1 MIYSQKRI
9 SDGSDTYSP
18 WSDARLFHWFCP
30 SRCNSRPDSE
40 PHRKGWEAMMIE
52 CPFCFEEFDEDEA
65 TKGIVIDEPVVRC
78 PKCGIFLMLRWL
90 KERGEK

>member
-1 MIYSQKRI
+1 
-9 SDGSDTYSP
+9 
-18 WSDARLFHWFCP
+18 
-30 SRCNSRPDSE
+30 
-40 PHRKGWEAMMIE
+40 MMIE